1 MLAKLVLFVLLCLA
15 VYAIFRGGKRIVH
28 ILMKGD
34 SCGCSKTGA
43 SVCHCHD
50 KKKWFLFIKS

>member
-15 VYAIFRGGKRIVH
+15 VCALFRGGKRIFH

-50 KKKWFLFIKS
+50 KKK